1 MTPLAQCVSVTRAF
15 GPAVAVDHVDL
26 AVGPGEVVGLLGANG
41 AGKTTLIRML
51 LGLLRAS
58 AGQVRL
64 FGQPPSRQTRRR
76 IGYVPQDLGL
86 YDDLTV
92 AENLAFAREVFG
104 GDGAD
109 RYGLPAALRP
119 FAQVTVGALPLGVAR
134 RAAFTEALAHHPDL
148 LILDEPTSGVD
159 PLARARLWETIQDAA
174 EAGAGVIVTTHYME
188 EAEECTRLVVMAA
201 GQVVAEGTAAG
212 IVGERRTVVADAGDW
227 AAAVGLIE
235 AAGLRAILSGTSLR
249 VPGAAP
255 ATVRRLLADGA
266 LAARVHEEPVTLEER
281 FFELAQAGPGPTGPG
296 PTGPGPTGPGPTGP
310 GAAP

>member
-1 MTPLAQCVSVTRAF
+1 MTPLAQCVSVTRTF

-92 AENLAFAREVFG
+92 AENLAFARAVFG

-109 RYGLPAALRP
+109 PA
-119 FAQVTVGALPLGVAR
+119 
-134 RAAFTEALAHHPDL
+134 RAARPHCGR
-148 LILDEPTSGVD
+148 S
-159 PLARARLWETIQDAA
+159 
-174 EAGAGVIVTTHYME
+174 
-188 EAEECTRLVVMAA
+188 
-201 GQVVAEGTAAG
+201 
-212 IVGERRTVVADAGDW
+212 RR
-227 AAAVGLIE
+227 
-235 AAGLRAILSGTSLR
+235 
-249 VPGAAP
+249 
-255 ATVRRLLADGA
+255 
-266 LAARVHEEPVTLEER
+266 
-281 FFELAQAGPGPTGPG
+281 
-296 PTGPGPTGPGPTGP
+296 
-310 GAAP
+310 